1 MDRPPPGLHGAAG
14 GGAVGASP
22 AAAAGDLPPAHTGD
36 GEIGGH
42 VFDFLFAAQDAST
55 SSLCDFRRHATE
67 GCDGLAYIPTIAPR
81 DDCAVHLKP
90 RGAELP
96 LF

>member
-1 MDRPPPGLHGAAG
+1 
-14 GGAVGASP
+14 
-22 AAAAGDLPPAHTGD
+22 
-36 GEIGGH
+36 

-81 DDCAVHLKP
+81 DDCAVYLKQ

-96 LF
+96 SF

>member
-1 MDRPPPGLHGAAG
+1 MLLVLFVALF
-14 GGAVGASP
+14 VS
-22 AAAAGDLPPAHTGD
+22 L
-36 GEIGGH
+36 
-42 VFDFLFAAQDAST
+42 VDFL
-55 SSLCDFRRHATE
+55 RHATE

-96 LF
+96 SF